1 MVNKW
6 QDAAKK
12 IRYNEE
18 IVQNDSDEENLNVSI
33 NGKWTCTNMKHSVE
47 VFNPSRA
54 LELVPTYPW
63 LHSG

>member
-33 NGKWTCTNMKHSVE
+33 KGKWFTCTNMKHSVG
-47 VFNPSRA
+47 VFNSSRA
-54 LELVPTYPW
+54 LELVPTY
-63 LHSG
+63 L